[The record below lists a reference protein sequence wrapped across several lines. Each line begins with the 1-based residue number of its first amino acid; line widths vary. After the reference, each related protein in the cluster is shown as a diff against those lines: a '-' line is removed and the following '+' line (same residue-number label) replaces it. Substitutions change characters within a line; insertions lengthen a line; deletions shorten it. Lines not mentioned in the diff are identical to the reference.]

1 MTLYDLNMLV
11 IKPATAKTRVSY
23 VELVAEAGHCMV
35 VRCPK
40 GHVFMTKVG
49 KRTVIFKD
57 DETINDVA
65 CNGCGVA
72 GLTKHFQCVRCD
84 YKYCESCAEKAKQ
97 NVSRAEL
104 QAPEFFVSHWYAL
117 ASHMKIAALPL
128 F

>member
-49 KRTVIFKD
+49 KRRQCGCGD
-57 DETINDVA
+57 INDVA

-72 GLTKHFQCVRCD
+72 GLTEHFQCVRCD

-97 NVSRAEL
+97 NVARAEL

-117 ASHMKIAALPL
+117 AFHMNIAALPL

>member
-23 VELVAEAGHCMV
+23 VELVAEAGHCTV

-49 KRTVIFKD
+49 KRGVD
-57 DETINDVA
+57 DVA

-72 GLTKHFQCVRCD
+72 GLEEHFQCVRCD

-97 NVSRAEL
+97 NVARAEL

-117 ASHMKIAALPL
+117 AFHMNIAALPL

>member
-49 KRTVIFKD
+49 KRGVD
-57 DETINDVA
+57 DVA

-72 GLTKHFQCVRCD
+72 GLEEHFQCVRCD

-97 NVSRAEL
+97 NVARAEL